1 MRMKRFPLNNVT
13 MQKLLEEHFT
23 MSIDLAEI
31 IKKQQSLIKK
41 KDEEIEQ
48 LKKNKKVAQNERYTF
63 TKETVK
69 HMSKKNGELNEKLI
83 AHKSLLVELYLIMTD
98 APFSI
103 KAMLRKVS
111 DIEYVTPE
119 VKNIAYKIRGEK

>member
-1 MRMKRFPLNNVT
+1 